1 LKGSSRGSLTEGS
14 TASNHSRG
22 EMRKEFEKVLP
33 RKGEWIGNISRIK
46 SKSESGLF
54 GQPENS
60 SPSGEKRTYPSE
72 ISKRLS
78 AVEKKT

>member
-1 LKGSSRGSLTEGS
+1 LKDSSRGSPTEGS
-14 TASNHSRG
+14 TASNHPRG
-22 EMRKEFEKVLP
+22 ELRKEFEKVLP

-60 SPSGEKRTYPSE
+60 SPSARK
-72 ISKRLS
+72 KNLS
-78 AVEKKT
+78 